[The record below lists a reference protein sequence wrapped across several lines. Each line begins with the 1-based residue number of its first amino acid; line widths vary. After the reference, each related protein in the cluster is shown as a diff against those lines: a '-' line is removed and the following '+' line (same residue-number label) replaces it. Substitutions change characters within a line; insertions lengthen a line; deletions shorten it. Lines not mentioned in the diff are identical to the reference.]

1 MMKKAAIL
9 LAQGFEETEALT
21 PVDLLRRAGVETL
34 LTSVDGVSVVIGSH
48 SIGVQS
54 DIALKDL
61 NVSEL
66 DLLILPGGM
75 PGTKN
80 LDANESVRNVV
91 LECDKRGCFL
101 AAICAAPSVLGRLG
115 VLKGR
120 KATCYPGF
128 EEKLLDAQFVSDSV
142 VKDGHVI
149 TSRGMGTAVEFGLK
163 LVELLTDKK
172 TALQLS
178 KGIVYE

>member
-1 MMKKAAIL
+1 MMKKAAML
-9 LAQGFEETEALT
+9 LAQGFEEAEALT

-34 LTSVDGVSVVIGSH
+34 LTSVDGASVVTGSH

-61 NVSEL
+61 NISEL

-80 LDANESVRNVV
+80 LDANDFVKNAV
-91 LECDKRGCFL
+91 LECDKRECFL
-101 AAICAAPSVLGRLG
+101 AAICAAPSVFGRLG
-115 VLKGR
+115 LLKDR

-128 EEKLLDAQFVSDSV
+128 EAQLLGAQFVTDSV
-142 VKDGHVI
+142 VKDGHII
-149 TSRGMGTAVEFGLK
+149 TSRGMGTAVDFGLK
-163 LVELLTDKK
+163 LVEILVDKE
-172 TALQLS
+172 TAAQLS
-178 KGIVYE
+178 KGIIYE